1 MINRDQAF
9 WGNQTKAGMA
19 LLPSLDDH
27 GPGTSIHGAPLDQ
40 SRRAWELGDDL
51 LHLAYQASL
60 LQATPLVGAEM
71 LHMGQLLAF
80 RQPPEDG
87 DKPTPQTQGFTDSR
101 LVRGSADMPRS
112 ALKGN
117 SFHCR
122 ASRSVSFTVPK

>member
-1 MINRDQAF
+1 
-9 WGNQTKAGMA
+9 MA

-27 GPGTSIHGAPLDQ
+27 GPRASIHGAPLDQ

-71 LHMGQLLAF
+71 LHIGQLLAF

-87 DKPTPQTQGFTDSR
+87 DKPP
-101 LVRGSADMPRS
+101 
-112 ALKGN
+112 LK
-117 SFHCR
+117 HR
-122 ASRSVSFTVPK
+122 ASPIADCSAGAWICQGQP